1 MYLQNLKD
9 SRRIYKENLAIQ
21 QDMRVVKKGIL
32 QVPQIGKKIVPA
44 ECAILQEEIDRLYT
58 KRRDVYF
65 EYKILHDKILY
76 GKNQQSYRKS
86 MDEKIEQ
93 INRIQ
98 DKIDALHEY
107 FESLEQMD
115 PSGQLAADI
124 ATEKKRSIATTD
136 PVVFVR
142 SMKRLH
148 ALESELN
155 KQPSPIDY
163 VVYKIP
169 GVSQAA
175 AADESFEKIKRKIDE
190 VKPKRGKVLPD
201 LTKSDLKAIKEN
213 IKELI
218 KEKFKPK
225 TAEECSSQK
234 RSQPYYMKKDDIL
247 TTIESNPQIKQVLP
261 ENYKSLNK
269 EELCK
274 HLFN

>member
-1 MYLQNLKD
+1 
-9 SRRIYKENLAIQ
+9 
-21 QDMRVVKKGIL
+21 MRVVKKGIL

-58 KRRDVYF
+58 ERRDFYF

-76 GKNQQSYRKS
+76 GKNQQTYRKS
-86 MDEKIEQ
+86 MDEKIEE

-124 ATEKKRSIATTD
+124 AAEKKRSIATTD

-175 AADESFEKIKRKIDE
+175 ADAEHEKVRE
-190 VKPKRGKVLPD
+190 VPLVKPKRGKALPD
-201 LTKSDLKAIKEN
+201 LTKSDLKAIKDN

-225 TAEECSSQK
+225 TVEECSSQK